1 MNLFFAIIVRT
12 CSTIKCYDAIK
23 LVIRSKQVITKLC
36 KIILLILLNEWN
48 ISDVD
53 ANSAN

>member
-1 MNLFFAIIVRT
+1 MRLIVE
-12 CSTIKCYDAIK
+12 
-23 LVIRSKQVITKLC
+23 LC